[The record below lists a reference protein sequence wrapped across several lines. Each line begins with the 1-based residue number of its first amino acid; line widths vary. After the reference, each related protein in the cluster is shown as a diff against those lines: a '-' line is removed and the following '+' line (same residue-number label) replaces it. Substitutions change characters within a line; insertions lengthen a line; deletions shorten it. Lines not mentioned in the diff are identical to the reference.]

1 MDAIQIAEAYFPGS
15 LSVEDTLRKVG
26 ATIEKLGFNDENTV
40 LALSVSPNV
49 VHRDGDY
56 VTADAIIPHA
66 GRAYHVGGLA
76 GIPFRTRS
84 IAAMCRSVPDDG
96 HCVVFMAP
104 HLGISDK
111 NILGKSFD
119 DQGMS
124 EEDACVATNALA
136 HCLDGKPVPDLSE
149 STVESFQMDYII
161 NEVSRRV
168 DHLRS
173 IAGQNARQAELAQQM
188 WDIAK
193 LQLENQLEKLDLGG
207 KDTKLVVFTGVRI
220 NMPASYSDYFYPM
233 SFELHLKNGIV
244 LDLFEE
250 TFRHTAPA
258 EFRDRPSA
266 ALVDVSTCPQ
276 CQYEADDEEDG
287 VDGNGLGRGP
297 ANGTGGWKDYLS
309 PRKWSV
315 GAVVGSAVLLTAQ
328 VLTSYPV
335 MKSMELQRH
344 STQGY

>member
-15 LSVEDTLRKVG
+15 LSMAETLKRVG
-26 ATIEKLGFNDENTV
+26 STIEKLGFNDENTV
-40 LALSVSPNV
+40 LAQSVSPNV
-49 VHRDGDY
+49 LHRDSEDY
-56 VTADAIIPHA
+56 TANALIRHV
-66 GRAYHVGGLA
+66 GKVYHIGGLA
-76 GIPFRTRS
+76 GIPFRTQQV
-84 IAAMCRSVPDDG
+84 AAMCAAVPEDG

-104 HLGISDK
+104 HLGISEA
-111 NILGKSFD
+111 NVLGKSFD
-119 DQGMS
+119 EKGLS

-136 HCLDGKPVPDLSE
+136 HCLEGKPIPNLEESSPD
-149 STVESFQMDYII
+149 TFQMDYII
-161 NEVSRRV
+161 GEVSRRL

-207 KDTKLVVFTGVRI
+207 RDSKLVVFTGVRI
-220 NMPASYSDYFYPM
+220 NLPGSYDSDYFFPM

-250 TFRHTAPA
+250 AFGHTAPA
-258 EFRDRPSA
+258 EFRDRPTT

-276 CQYEADDEEDG
+276 CQNDVEDEDSFNADEE
-287 VDGNGLGRGP
+287 P
-297 ANGTGGWKDYLS
+297 GGWRSVMKYVS
-309 PRKWSV
+309 PNKWSV
-315 GAVVGSAVLLTAQ
+315 GAVMGSAVLITAQ

-335 MKSMELQRH
+335 MKTMEMQRH